1 MGSFNLF
8 INGKGCV
15 RKQSDRTDNQK
26 KVFHSLKLAA
36 APKNDEES
44 RVVMTLGVHS
54 KIAFSLFAASKLKK
68 KIEKESL
75 KCQHGAKPAGRR
87 SYSAYFP
94 ANKGAA
100 KSRLRRLFGRC
111 C

>member
-1 MGSFNLF
+1 M
-8 INGKGCV
+8 
-15 RKQSDRTDNQK
+15 
-26 KVFHSLKLAA
+26 FHSLKLAA

-75 KCQHGAKPAGRR
+75 KCQHGAKPAGAEAIVHTFQQIRVLQNPDFDVF
-87 SYSAYFP
+87 SADAVKAVYSL
-94 ANKGAA
+94 KQ
-100 KSRLRRLFGRC
+100 
-111 C
+111 